1 VDKHETSSSCSC
13 TSDLFEWMW
22 IRNAP
27 MVGSGGNRHVNPFL
41 FLSSRT
47 LCITFSVGPR
57 ATALSVGLPYNLY
70 CLGVEFQE
78 MRVVLCQEVT
88 VIDIFFVLSQVRCV
102 FYTPLRRYTNQ
113 TCMAIFE
120 STYGVSKITFELLCF
135 SCARVYLGRLFRQR
149 QRVLKNSK
157 HYIIV
162 LSADLCSPTVGVCNL
177 HANSLLP
184 CL

>member
-1 VDKHETSSSCSC
+1 
-13 TSDLFEWMW
+13 
-22 IRNAP
+22 
-27 MVGSGGNRHVNPFL
+27 
-41 FLSSRT
+41 
-47 LCITFSVGPR
+47 
-57 ATALSVGLPYNLY
+57 
-70 CLGVEFQE
+70 

-120 STYGVSKITFELLCF
+120 STYGVSKIKFELLCF

-157 HYIIV
+157 TLHHRTVSRFVFAYGRRVQPTRKLIV
-162 LSADLCSPTVGVCNL
+162 AM
-177 HANSLLP
+177 SLV
-184 CL
+184 